1 MLALTFKLLELFIVY
16 IEGNIRSH
24 NIFFVILQ
32 ELVLDKIK
40 TPYCISG
47 G

>member
-1 MLALTFKLLELFIVY
+1 MLALSFKLLELFIVY
-16 IEGNIRSH
+16 VDGNSKSH
-24 NIFFVILQ
+24 IFFGILQ
-32 ELVLDKIK
+32 ELVLDKI